1 MSFDVDNFR
10 RESIFSS
17 GNHGAVSMI
26 VSAGWRR
33 RRRSREQPP
42 SPHILLSWSSYRVA
56 NNEGGRG
63 RRGETMKE
71 GRFLRSAELFSSWLL
86 ARCSVGM
93 SLGMGA
99 PSVEWL

>member
-1 MSFDVDNFR
+1 
-10 RESIFSS
+10 
-17 GNHGAVSMI
+17 
-26 VSAGWRR
+26 
-33 RRRSREQPP
+33 
-42 SPHILLSWSSYRVA
+42 
-56 NNEGGRG
+56 
-63 RRGETMKE
+63 MKE